1 MPYRPSSRRFI
12 AVLPLL
18 LAPMLA
24 SAQAT
29 PAPVA
34 VRGPQDRAE
43 IEAFMDGL
51 MTSYLREKKI
61 AGATVAVVRDTT
73 VLFAKGYG
81 YADVAKRQPVDA
93 DKTLFR
99 IGSISK
105 TFTWTAV
112 MQLVEQGKLDL
123 DKDVNEYLDF
133 KIPPAFDKPITLRDI
148 LSHTPGL
155 EEDGRDLFT
164 FDSAAIKPMK
174 EWLPAHMPG
183 RVRAPG
189 TFSSY
194 SNWATAVAGYIV
206 ERVSGL
212 SFDEY
217 MEQRLLQPLGMVN
230 ASSRQPLPA
239 SLKPQMSAG
248 YSWKDGR
255 YAQEKFEIVTGAAP
269 AGSFSVSAR
278 DMGSWM
284 IAHLNHGAYRGQRIL
299 AESTSVRMQ
308 SRLQGHDPRIP
319 GFAYGFYEQAAAGPR
334 AIGHGGDTQF
344 FHSDMILLP
353 TEKVGFFVSFNTS
366 TGGAV
371 SFKPFADDVFAHYYP
386 EPLPVIAPKAGDAAA
401 LKRFAGEYVLNRMSY
416 TTFQKALAL
425 SGAIKVAATD
435 SGALLASTPF
445 GPLRLVQVDSL
456 LFRDE
461 VSHDLVAFRQDA
473 SGRITHG
480 FLSMAP
486 MMVMEKLDGASAPGF
501 HLMVLGLGIVTLL
514 GVIGAAAVRYF
525 GRRSSGASDPDAL
538 ITRGRQLMVVVAI
551 LIVAFLASIAGMAS
565 DPIKYIL
572 GNQIGSLRASLTLP
586 VLALVFTLAAAA
598 VAALQ
603 WMRNAGTLAWRVRHT
618 LAVVVCLVFF
628 WSLNTWNLL
637 GWKF

>member
-1 MPYRPSSRRFI
+1 VSLRSLFFRLSGL
-12 AVLPLL
+12 VLLVASV
-18 LAPMLA
+18 AP
-24 SAQAT
+24 AQGPV
-29 PAPVA
+29 PAPV
-34 VRGPQDRAE
+34 RGPRDPAE

-51 MTSYLREKKI
+51 LTSYLREKKI
-61 AGATVAVVRDTT
+61 AGAIVTVVRDTT

-81 YADVAKRQPVDA
+81 FADVAKRQPVDP

-123 DKDVNEYLDF
+123 DRDVNEYLDF
-133 KIPPAFDKPITLRDI
+133 KIPATFPEPITLRHI
-148 LSHTPGL
+148 LSHTPGF

-164 FDSAAIKPMK
+164 DDPAKVKTMK

-212 SFDEY
+212 SYDDFI
-217 MEQRLLQPLGMVN
+217 EQRQFQPLGMVN

-239 SLKPQMSAG
+239 ALVPQMSQG
-248 YSWKDGR
+248 YSWKEGR
-255 YAQEKFEIVTGAAP
+255 YVPEKFEIVTGAAP

-278 DMGSWM
+278 DMGTWM
-284 IAHLNHGAYRGQRIL
+284 IAHLNQGVYRGQRIL
-299 AESTSVRMQ
+299 AESTSLRMQ

-319 GFAYGFYEQAAAGPR
+319 GFAHGFYEQSTVGPR
-334 AIGHGGDTQF
+334 TIGHGGDTQY
-344 FHSDMILLP
+344 FHSSMNLLP
-353 TEKVGFFVSFNTS
+353 GEKVGFFVSFNTS
-366 TGGAV
+366 TGGAL
-371 SFKPFADDVFAHYYP
+371 SFKPFADDVRAHYYP
-386 EPLPVIAPKAGDAAA
+386 DPLPVITANAADAAA
-401 LKRFAGEYVLNRMSY
+401 NARFAGEYALNRMSY

-425 SGAIKVAATD
+425 AGTIKVAATD
-435 SGALLASTPF
+435 SGALIASTPF
-445 GPLRLVQVDSL
+445 GPMRLIRVDSL

-461 VSHDLVAFRQDA
+461 VSHDLVAFRQDEQ
-473 SGRITHG
+473 GRITHG

-486 MMVMEKLDGASAPGF
+486 MMVMEKLDGTRAPGF
-501 HLMVLGLGIVTLL
+501 HLIVLGLGIVTML
-514 GVIGAAAVRYF
+514 GIVGAAVVRYF
-525 GRRSSGASDPDAL
+525 GRRTSGRPAPEPL
-538 ITRGRQLMVVVAI
+538 ITRGRQLMLLTAV
-551 LIVAFLASIAGMAS
+551 LIVAFLASVAGLAS
-565 DPIKYIL
+565 DPIKHIL
-572 GNQIGSLRASLTLP
+572 GNEIGSLRASLTLP
-586 VLALVFTLAAAA
+586 VVALLATLGAVG
-598 VAALQ
+598 VAAMQ
-603 WMRNAGTLAWRVRHT
+603 WMRGAGSTAHRVRHT
-618 LAVVVCLVFF
+618 LAVVVCLAFF